1 MQITISTIP
10 IDKTQCHNLA
20 LGLFSDERPPQG
32 AGGLIDWRLNGLI
45 SRELAR
51 GRLRGAFQEE
61 LILFHPARIKAEA
74 LLFYGFGEARDIT
87 IERLHEAGRGMT
99 GTMIRISRPDFTL
112 SLPVAR
118 HGNLDTA
125 SMTEALLTGCF
136 EVVASQG
143 EPPGKL
149 PSLLVERNSLDEA
162 IAGFNRFQRNH
173 NIYEL
178 RIAD

>member
-10 IDKTQCHNLA
+10 IDKAQCLNLV
-20 LGLFSDERPPQG
+20 LGFFSDERPPQG

-51 GRLRGAFQEE
+51 GRLSGAFREE
-61 LILFHPARIKAEA
+61 LILFHPGRLKTEA
-74 LLFYGFGEARDIT
+74 ILFYGLGEAKDIT
-87 IERLHEAGRGMT
+87 LERLYEAGRGVT
-99 GTMIRISRPDFTL
+99 STMIGISRPDFTL
-112 SLPVAR
+112 TLPGAR
-118 HGNLDTA
+118 HGNLDMA

-136 EVVASQG
+136 EVVASRG

-149 PSLLVERNSLDEA
+149 PSLAAEPNSLAEA
-162 IAGFNRFQRNH
+162 ISGFNRFQRNH

-178 RIAD
+178 RIVD